1 MSRAQGWE
9 AGPGQLG
16 KVVGEIRRAMSVTI
30 VRANSLCLLERLS
43 QLGPG
48 ARAAA
53 QRRQAA
59 LHLEERRRQE
69 RQAFDL
75 AWQARRS
82 SRVGRAFIEL
92 WSFVKIYLP
101 FSSILIL
108 LWCCS
113 CNIHLINGIQENK
126 FVICFNWMYKYFK
139 TFCGNAN
146 ANMKQ
151 ILLKIQDHLSVD
163 CQRLEDAVTNVFPPA
178 DHYFWVSCWPRL
190 QAGGALW
197 GGQLPRE

>member
-108 LWCCS
+108 PWCWS
-113 CNIHLINGIQENK
+113 CNIHLINGIQ
-126 FVICFNWMYKYFK
+126 
-139 TFCGNAN
+139 
-146 ANMKQ
+146 
-151 ILLKIQDHLSVD
+151 
-163 CQRLEDAVTNVFPPA
+163 VTNMRY
-178 DHYFWVSCWPRL
+178 DPRL
-190 QAGGALW
+190 PGELQITFWSQNGGPNW
-197 GGQLPRE
+197 PFGQQHFFTCIQLFTKL

>member
-1 MSRAQGWE
+1 MGRLSHDLHKLLLIFAESRVAAMSRAQGWE

-16 KVVGEIRRAMSVTI
+16 KVMGEIRRAMSVTI

-53 QRRQAA
+53 QRRRAA

-82 SRVGRAFIEL
+82 SRVGRAFVE
-92 WSFVKIYLP
+92 S
-101 FSSILIL
+101 
-108 LWCCS
+108 
-113 CNIHLINGIQENK
+113 
-126 FVICFNWMYKYFK
+126 
-139 TFCGNAN
+139 
-146 ANMKQ
+146 
-151 ILLKIQDHLSVD
+151 
-163 CQRLEDAVTNVFPPA
+163 
-178 DHYFWVSCWPRL
+178 
-190 QAGGALW
+190 
-197 GGQLPRE
+197 

>member
-1 MSRAQGWE
+1 MFVHFSVDEQYRNEWFFQVYWLVANCCLVGLIEAIGLNLEPCLLSDQMGPLSYHIIL

-16 KVVGEIRRAMSVTI
+16 KVMGEIRRAMSVTI
-30 VRANSLCLLERLS
+30 VRANALCLMERLC

-82 SRVGRAFIEL
+82 SRVGRAFIE
-92 WSFVKIYLP
+92 
-101 FSSILIL
+101 
-108 LWCCS
+108 
-113 CNIHLINGIQENK
+113 
-126 FVICFNWMYKYFK
+126 
-139 TFCGNAN
+139 
-146 ANMKQ
+146 
-151 ILLKIQDHLSVD
+151 
-163 CQRLEDAVTNVFPPA
+163 
-178 DHYFWVSCWPRL
+178 
-190 QAGGALW
+190 
-197 GGQLPRE
+197 

>member
-1 MSRAQGWE
+1 
-9 AGPGQLG
+9 
-16 KVVGEIRRAMSVTI
+16 MSVTI

-82 SRVGRAFIEL
+82 SRVGRALVKLRSFALVVYSISIYIEIAMML
-92 WSFVKIYLP
+92 
-101 FSSILIL
+101 
-108 LWCCS
+108 
-113 CNIHLINGIQENK
+113 
-126 FVICFNWMYKYFK
+126 
-139 TFCGNAN
+139 
-146 ANMKQ
+146 
-151 ILLKIQDHLSVD
+151 
-163 CQRLEDAVTNVFPPA
+163 
-178 DHYFWVSCWPRL
+178 
-190 QAGGALW
+190 
-197 GGQLPRE
+197 